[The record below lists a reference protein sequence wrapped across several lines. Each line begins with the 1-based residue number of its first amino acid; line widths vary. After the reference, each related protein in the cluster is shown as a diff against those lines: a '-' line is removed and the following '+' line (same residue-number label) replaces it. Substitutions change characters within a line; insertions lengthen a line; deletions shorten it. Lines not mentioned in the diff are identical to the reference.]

1 MESTKK
7 VFTEYGEHCSGA
19 RDYDHVHPV
28 CITGKK
34 FEELIGRNRW
44 TSSDTYLI
52 EDLGFEVVKFSR
64 WIGLTEWDEE
74 TFVYRNWLIKKVER
88 HDDGW
93 VVYSPS
99 TQAESSDLDDY
110 TAVDYYDTLEDA
122 VRTIDLFKG
131 CAYNKPNFI
140 K

>member
-1 MESTKK
+1 MESTRK
-7 VFTEYGEHCSGA
+7 VFTMYAEHSSGR

-28 CITGKK
+28 CSTGKR
-34 FEELIGRNRW
+34 FGQLIGRKFW

-52 EDLGFEVVKFSR
+52 EDLGFEVVKLNN
-64 WIGLTEWDEE
+64 WIGENYWDEDA
-74 TFVYRNWLIKKVER
+74 FVYRNWLIKKAER
-88 HDDGW
+88 HVGGW
-93 VVYSPS
+93 IVYSPS

-122 VRTIDLFKG
+122 VRTIDLFND
-131 CAYNKPNFI
+131 CAYKKPSFI